1 MDTLTQEPDT
11 ISISAYCKSSDNEAN
26 LIRILYHAMNVI
38 KTTAAGNAVSNILSN
53 YMVETKI

>member
-53 YMVETKI
+53 

>member
-11 ISISAYCKSSDNEAN
+11 ISISAYCKRSGNEAN

-53 YMVETKI
+53 